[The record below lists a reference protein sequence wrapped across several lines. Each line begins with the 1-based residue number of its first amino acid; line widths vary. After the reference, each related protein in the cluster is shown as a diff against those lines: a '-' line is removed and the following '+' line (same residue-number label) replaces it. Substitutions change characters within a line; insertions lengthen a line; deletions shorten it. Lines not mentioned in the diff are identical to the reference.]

1 MSSLDAGLSTA
12 AVAFTPATVL
22 RLLAETTEVAAVDP
36 AELPGVR
43 IDVSSGQ
50 VFDGQLVRV
59 GTDHGHEVVLLAIG
73 AEIAYLQMADIR
85 SVTVH
90 APERYRD
97 VLTGGALPPP
107 VTGTPVSRLALRR
120 DFAPSPD
127 FPLETDWEQLPD
139 SAEALA
145 NLAQLLSR
153 LRAAVDEVRADAL
166 GRQSWFQVRALH
178 LPHHDGT
185 ALSVQRVPDGLSVEA
200 DLTAALPRD
209 LAGELRRQLNSVL

>member
-1 MSSLDAGLSTA
+1 MSSLDAGLSAA

-22 RLLAETTEVAAVDP
+22 RLLAATSEVAAVDP
-36 AELPGVR
+36 AELPQVC
-43 IDVSSGQ
+43 IHLSSGQ
-50 VFDGQLVRV
+50 LLDGQLVRV
-59 GTDHGHEVVLLAIG
+59 GTDHGHEVVLLAVG
-73 AEIAYLQMADIR
+73 PEIAYLQMADVR
-85 SVTVH
+85 AVTVH

-107 VTGTPVSRLALRR
+107 VTGTPVSRAALRR

-127 FPLETDWEQLPD
+127 FPLETGWDELPD

-145 NLAQLLSR
+145 NLAQLLSK
-153 LRAAVDEVRADAL
+153 LRTAIEEVRADAL
-166 GRQSWFQVRALH
+166 GRQSWAQVRALH
-178 LPHHDGT
+178 LAHQAGST
-185 ALSVQRVPDGLSVEA
+185 LSVHRVPDGLAVQA